1 MFFSP
6 VTYNEPVFRPPGEA
20 NSVIIQATLG
30 CSWNKCSFCEMY
42 TSKSFKVREQEEVLA
57 EIQKLSKYYK
67 TAKKIFLADGNAFVL
82 SSKKLIPILN
92 KINTSFGRIQR
103 VSSYALPK
111 DISNKS
117 LSELKE
123 LRALGLK
130 LLYIGIETGDEE
142 LLKLINKSET
152 YNSTVD
158 GILKAQQA
166 GINTSIMILNGLGGK
181 NYSEQHALNSA
192 KIINAVNPKL
202 LSTLTLSLPYGI
214 ERFQAKFKGEY
225 KQQSI
230 NELFHELKLFI
241 ENTKVNNV
249 IYRSDHVS
257 NNLILKGV
265 LSKDND
271 KLVRTINEAIA
282 TASENEYPSAPLV
295 L

>member
-6 VTYNEPVFRPPGEA
+6 VSYHQPVFRPPGEA

-30 CSWNKCSFCEMY
+30 CSWNACSFCEMY
-42 TSKSFKVREQEEVLA
+42 TSKTFKVRNPAEVFA
-57 EIQKLSKYYK
+57 DIQKLSQHNAG
-67 TAKKIFLADGNAFVL
+67 AKKIFLADGNAFVL
-82 SSKKLIPILN
+82 SSKKLMALLDQ
-92 KINTSFGRIQR
+92 INTSFGRIQR

-117 LSELKE
+117 LSELQE
-123 LRALGLK
+123 LQSQGLK
-130 LLYIGIETGDEE
+130 LLYIGIETGDDE

-166 GINTSIMILNGLGGK
+166 GIDTSIMILNGIGGK
-181 NYSEQHALNSA
+181 EYSEQHALNSA
-192 KIINAVNPKL
+192 KIINEINPKF
-202 LSTLTLSLPYGI
+202 LSTLTLSLPYGL
-214 ERFQAKFKGEY
+214 EHFQNKFKGNY
-225 KQQSI
+225 QQQSI
-230 NELFHELKLFI
+230 TELYKELKLFI
-241 ENTKVNNV
+241 EKTKVDNV

-257 NNLILKGV
+257 NNLILKGI

-271 KLVRTINEAIA
+271 KLVSTIEKAIA
-282 TASENEYPSAPLV
+282 NTSENQYPSAPEV

>member
-1 MFFSP
+1 MLFSP

-30 CSWNKCSFCEMY
+30 CSWNQCSFCEMY
-42 TSKSFKVREQEEVLA
+42 TSKKFKVRNQEEVIA

-67 TAKKIFLADGNAFVL
+67 GAKKIFLADGNAFIL
-82 SSKKLIPILN
+82 SSKKLVPLL
-92 KINTSFGRIQR
+92 KQINSDFGRIQR

-111 DISNKS
+111 DILNKS
-117 LSELKE
+117 VSELQE
-123 LRALGLK
+123 LKAHGLK
-130 LLYIGIETGDEE
+130 LLYIGIETGDDA
-142 LLKLINKSET
+142 LLKLINKGET

-166 GINTSIMILNGLGGK
+166 SIDTSIMILNGIGGK
-181 NYSEQHALNSA
+181 KYSQQHALNSA
-192 KIINAVNPKL
+192 KIINEINPKF

-214 ERFQAKFKGEY
+214 EHFQSKFKGDY
-225 KQQSI
+225 TQQSI
-230 NELFHELKLFI
+230 TELYEELKLLI
-241 ENTKVNNV
+241 QNTKVNNV

-257 NNLILKGV
+257 NNLILKGI

-271 KLVRTINEAIA
+271 KLISTIEQAVAI
-282 TASENEYPSAPLV
+282 TSENEYPSAPSV